1 MAEGYAAAPQGGPD
15 GTAIMSMA
23 HGDSDDEGADVDDSD
38 FGLSDAQLDDLWQR
52 FDTSVVECLEEQG
65 GSFSMNHR
73 GSEDDA
79 DDSRDYDAEFGL
91 SDVQLKELRW
101 RSRTLDSSS
110 SEVVATNAKDE
121 SPEPAVKPRRRSS
134 VHKVEDFL
142 AMELPA
148 LTGEAKA
155 PEKMPFG
162 SWRVVVVS
170 TRDVRGASWYL
181 LRMIAPVK
189 TKTFGGPPTIT
200 KYVMKQHADLR
211 TLDET
216 LGWVVGSRKNVT
228 MPPFP
233 EAGAADTG
241 VKQWLGLG
249 SSQVKRKKL
258 LQTYLDGLCSQI
270 PPPTDEPVL
279 GDFFGIDAF
288 E

>member
-1 MAEGYAAAPQGGPD
+1 MAEGYTAAPQGEPD
-15 GTAIMSMA
+15 GTGSISMA
-23 HGDSDDEGADVDDSD
+23 HGDSDDEGGDVDDSY

-52 FDTSVVECLEEQG
+52 FDDSVVECLEEEG
-65 GSFSMNHR
+65 GSFLRRMTEV
-73 GSEDDA
+73 EDA
-79 DDSRDYDAEFGL
+79 TEDSRDYDTEFGL
-91 SDVQLKELRW
+91 SDVQLKQLRW
-101 RSRTLDSSS
+101 RSPTLDSSA
-110 SEVVATNAKDE
+110 SEVVDTKAKDE
-121 SPEPAVKPRRRSS
+121 SPGAAVKPRRRSS

-148 LTGEAKA
+148 LTGEARA
-155 PEKMPFG
+155 PEGMPFE

-189 TKTFGGPPTIT
+189 TKTFGGPPTVT

-216 LGWVVGSRKNVT
+216 LGWVVGSRKNVK

-233 EAGAADTG
+233 EAGAAETG

-258 LQTYLDGLCSQI
+258 LQSYLDGVCSQL
-270 PPPTDEPVL
+270 PPPTDEPIL
-279 GDFFGIDAF
+279 GDFFGVDAF